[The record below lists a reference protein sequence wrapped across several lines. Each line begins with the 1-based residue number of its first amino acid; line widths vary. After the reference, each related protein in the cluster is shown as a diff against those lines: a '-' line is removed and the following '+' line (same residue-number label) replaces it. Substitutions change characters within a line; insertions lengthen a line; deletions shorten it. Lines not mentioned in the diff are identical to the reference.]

1 MTPRKILCPIDFSAG
16 SQHAFRVAARLAG
29 DTGTELLLVHAWF
42 LPPIAAGGDMPLPA
56 AAIQGLVDDAERG
69 LAELIPEAKSLGV
82 EHVSSQLVSGP
93 PWERIIGLAEPEDLI
108 VMGTHGRTGIRRFLL
123 GSVAEKVVRHAPC
136 SVLVARDAGEPAP
149 FRNLLVPIDFS
160 DYSKRALEEASALA
174 RRTDGRITLLHV
186 VELPP
191 IFHGVPPGDLVKDV
205 DAMART
211 KLASW
216 AELVAPGLPLT
227 KLVRSGSAAGQI
239 LAMLHDDPSFDLVV
253 AGSHGRTG
261 FQRLML
267 GSVAEK
273 LVRYASRPV
282 LVAR

>member
-1 MTPRKILCPIDFSAG
+1 MPRTILCPIDFSAG
-16 SQHAFRVAARLAG
+16 SQHAFRVAARLAAES
-29 DTGTELLLVHAWF
+29 DVELLLVHAWF

-56 AAIQGLVDDAERG
+56 DAIQGLVEDAERG
-69 LAELIPEAKSLGV
+69 LAELVPEAKSLGAKNV
-82 EHVSSQLVSGP
+82 TSELVSGP
-93 PWERIIGLAEPEDLI
+93 PWERIVGLAEPEDLI

-136 SVLVARDAGEPAP
+136 SVLVAREDGEPAP

-160 DYSKRALEEASALA
+160 EYCKRALEEASALA
-174 RRTDGRITLLHV
+174 RRNDGRITLLHV
-186 VELPP
+186 IELPP
-191 IFHGVPPGDLVKDV
+191 IFHGVPPGELVKDV
-205 DAMART
+205 DAMATT
-211 KLASW
+211 KLATW
-216 AELVAPGLPLT
+216 AELVAPAMPVRQI
-227 KLVRSGSAAGQI
+227 VRSGSAAGQI
-239 LAMLHDDPSFDLVV
+239 LALLHDDPSFDLVV